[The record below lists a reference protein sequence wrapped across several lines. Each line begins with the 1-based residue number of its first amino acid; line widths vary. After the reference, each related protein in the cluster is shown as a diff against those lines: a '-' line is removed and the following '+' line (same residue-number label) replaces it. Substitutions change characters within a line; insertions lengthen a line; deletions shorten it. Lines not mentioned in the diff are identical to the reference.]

1 MIPFHS
7 VLPELAVRE
16 VRCLHL
22 GDTPHSHS
30 LPGLPPDKYAY
41 VEFYCAEPD
50 CDCRRVA
57 LQVVG
62 RSQPAKA
69 LATISYGW
77 ENEAFYRK
85 QMPSAPEDARGV
97 IRGELEPMLEQSE
110 FAEKFLELFQN
121 VVLDEP
127 YRLRLRRHYRL
138 FKEELARRA
147 ERGTV

>member
-1 MIPFHS
+1 
-7 VLPELAVRE
+7 
-16 VRCLHL
+16 
-22 GDTPHSHS
+22 
-30 LPGLPPDKYAY
+30 
-41 VEFYCAEPD
+41 VEFYCAKPD
-50 CDCRRVA
+50 CDCRRVV
-57 LQVVG
+57 LQVFGG
-62 RSQPAKA
+62 RQPDKA

-85 QMPSAPEDARGV
+85 QMPWAPADARGV
-97 IRGELEPMLEQSE
+97 IRGELDPMLEQSE
-110 FAEKFLELFQN
+110 FAEEFLELFQN